1 MLKLIERRLAALN
14 VEAQVVCFDEFLD
27 GISELTTAPVFGAVD
42 FSTLRRHKRL
52 IALNH
57 GGHLL
62 ALVWVNN
69 KNNFVM
75 AHAMHS

>member
-1 MLKLIERRLAALN
+1 MLKLIQRRLAALD
-14 VEAQVVCFDEFLD
+14 VEAQVVCFDKFLYRV
-27 GISELTTAPVFGAVD
+27 SQLTTAPVFGAVD
-42 FSTLRRHKRL
+42 FATLRRHKRL
-52 IALNH
+52 VALNH

-69 KNNFVM
+69 KSNFVM